1 MFLIIIYLSIVIL
14 FSYASYTNIYSI
26 IPGISSIL
34 FTLALYSKNMKTI
47 RIIDVIICVIN
58 ILYNFDVKAY
68 TSLISCILEMLSSII
83 GIIRFDIKNKN

>member
-1 MFLIIIYLSIVIL
+1 
-14 FSYASYTNIYSI
+14 
-26 IPGISSIL
+26 
-34 FTLALYSKNMKTI
+34 MKTI